1 MNKDDHEIIGIFLVI
16 VRPRAFLIGLRV
28 RS

>member
-16 VRPRAFLIGLRV
+16 ARPRAFLIGLRV
-28 RS
+28 PS

>member
-1 MNKDDHEIIGIFLVI
+1 MNKDDLETIGIFLVI
-16 VRPRAFLIGLRV
+16 VRPRAFLIGLPV